1 MILDIKN
8 VPRKQRGTNSIFLA
22 QTTWRLRDNDF
33 QIEDLSLGMDIEPAS
48 V

>member
-1 MILDIKN
+1 MILDLKN
-8 VPRKQRGTNSIFLA
+8 APRKRRGTNSVFWA

-33 QIEDLSLGMDIEPAS
+33 QIENLSLGMDIETAS